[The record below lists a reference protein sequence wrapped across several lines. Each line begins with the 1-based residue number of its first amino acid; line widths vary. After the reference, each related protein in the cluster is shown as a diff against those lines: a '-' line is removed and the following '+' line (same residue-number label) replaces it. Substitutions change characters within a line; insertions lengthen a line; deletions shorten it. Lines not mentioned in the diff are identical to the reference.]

1 MGENVRS
8 LVWMIAL
15 MTIDATAQQ
24 RLPTIPP
31 AQYSDEQKKAADE
44 FLAARKTPVFG
55 PFEPM
60 MHSPQ
65 MMSQARAMGDYL
77 RYHAAI
83 GQPLSEFAILVIARE
98 WSQDYEW
105 FVHYPLA
112 LKAGVKPEI
121 AQAIAEGRRPP
132 EMNEDQDTVYSFL
145 TELSRNKQVSN
156 PTFTR
161 ALGRFGSKGVVD
173 LTGLSGYY
181 TLLAMQLNVARYPIP
196 KDARPLTRMP

>member
-1 MGENVRS
+1 
-8 LVWMIAL
+8 MIAI
-15 MTIDATAQQ
+15 MTTDATAQQ

-44 FLAARKTPVFG
+44 FLAARKMPLFG

-65 MMSQARAMGDYL
+65 LMNQARAMGDYL

-83 GQPLSEFAILVIARE
+83 GEPLSEFAILVIARE

-112 LKAGVKPEI
+112 LKAGVKPEV

-132 EMNEDQDTVYSFL
+132 EMSEDQDTVYSFL

-156 PTFTR
+156 PTFNR

>member
-1 MGENVRS
+1 MRTVLQN
-8 LVWMIAL
+8 LVLIAVIL
-15 MTIDATAQQ
+15 SIDAMAEQ

-31 AQYSDEQKKAADE
+31 GQYDEEQKKAAEE
-44 FLAARKTPVFG
+44 FLAARKVPVFG

-65 MMSQARAMGDYL
+65 MMNQARAMGDYL

-83 GQPLSEFAILVIARE
+83 GVPLSEFAILVISRE

-132 EMNEDQDTVYSFL
+132 GMSEDQETVYSFL
-145 TELSRNKQVSN
+145 TELNRNKQVSN
-156 PTFTR
+156 PTFAR

-181 TLLAMQLNVARYPIP
+181 TLVAMQLNVARYPIP
-196 KDARPLTRMP
+196 KDARPLMRMP

>member
-1 MGENVRS
+1 
-8 LVWMIAL
+8 MIAI
-15 MTIDATAQQ
+15 MTTDATAQQ

-44 FLAARKTPVFG
+44 FLAARKMPLFG

-65 MMSQARAMGDYL
+65 LMNQARAMGDYL

-83 GQPLSEFAILVIARE
+83 GEPLSEFAILVIARE

-112 LKAGVKPEI
+112 LKAGVKPEM

-132 EMNEDQDTVYSFL
+132 EMSEDQDTVYSFL

-156 PTFTR
+156 PTFNR

>member
-1 MGENVRS
+1 MREMLRNFV
-8 LVWMIAL
+8 LIAGIL
-15 MTIDATAQQ
+15 DIDAMAEQ

-31 AQYSDEQKKAADE
+31 GQYTDEQKNAADE
-44 FLAARKTPVFG
+44 FLAARKVPVFG

-65 MMSQARAMGDYL
+65 LMNHARAMGDYL

-83 GQPLSEFAILVIARE
+83 GVPLSEFAILVIARE

-105 FVHYPLA
+105 SVHYPLA
-112 LKAGVKPEI
+112 LKAGIKPQI
-121 AQAIAEGRRPP
+121 AQAIAEGRRPSG
-132 EMNEDQDTVYSFL
+132 MSEDQDAVYSFL
-145 TELSRNKQVSN
+145 TELNRNKQVSN

-161 ALGRFGSKGVVD
+161 ALARFGSKGVVD

-196 KDARPLTRMP
+196 KDAQPLIQKP

>member
-1 MGENVRS
+1 MGENLRS
-8 LVWMIAL
+8 LFWMIAI
-15 MTIDATAQQ
+15 MTTDATAQQ

-44 FLAARKTPVFG
+44 FLAARKMPLFG

-65 MMSQARAMGDYL
+65 LMNQARAMGDYL

-83 GQPLSEFAILVIARE
+83 GEPLSEFAILVIARE

-112 LKAGVKPEI
+112 LKAGVKPEM

-132 EMNEDQDTVYSFL
+132 EMSEDQDTVYSFL

-156 PTFTR
+156 PTFNR

>member
-1 MGENVRS
+1 MGENLRS
-8 LVWMIAL
+8 LIWVIGIMSIN
-15 MTIDATAQQ
+15 ATAQQ

-44 FLAARKTPVFG
+44 FLAARKEPVFG

-60 MHSPQ
+60 MHSPLL
-65 MMSQARAMGDYL
+65 MNQARAMGDYL

-83 GQPLSEFAILVIARE
+83 GVPLSEFAILVIARE

-132 EMNEDQDTVYSFL
+132 GMSEDEDVVYSFL
-145 TELSRNKQVSN
+145 TELNRNKQVSN

-196 KDARPLTRMP
+196 KDARPLMRLP

>member
-1 MGENVRS
+1 MRENLRYAVLAIGLLS
-8 LVWMIAL
+8 MHIMA
-15 MTIDATAQQ
+15 DQ

-31 AQYSDEQKKAADE
+31 VQYSDEQKKAAEE
-44 FLAARKTPVFG
+44 FLAARKVPVFG

-65 MMSQARAMGDYL
+65 LMNQARAMGDYL
-77 RYHAAI
+77 RYHASI
-83 GQPLSEFAILVIARE
+83 GVPLSELAILVIARE

-121 AQAIAEGRRPP
+121 AQAIAEGRHPAG
-132 EMNEDQDTVYSFL
+132 MSEDQDAVYCFL
-145 TELSRNKQVSN
+145 TELNRNKQVSN
-156 PTFTR
+156 PTFAR

-196 KDARPLTRMP
+196 TDARPLTRMP